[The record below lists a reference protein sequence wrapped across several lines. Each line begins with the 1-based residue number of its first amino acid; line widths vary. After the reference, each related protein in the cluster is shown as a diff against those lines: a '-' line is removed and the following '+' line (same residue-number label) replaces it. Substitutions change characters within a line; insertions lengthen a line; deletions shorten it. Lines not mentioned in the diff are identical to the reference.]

1 MRKVLAILFLI
12 SIECCFS
19 QNGVQVPNDSIGVE
33 FLKHLKKEKL
43 WEEGLHYLKSNSLS
57 DHTNYF
63 RGLFHYNLEKLDSS
77 IFFFNKV
84 ESNSIYWDQSR
95 LLSSFQNAYEG
106 NLLESLNL
114 LNEYHPTDD
123 LLKNVVN
130 FQQSGISLLERD
142 FDTFEM
148 LESSYGKYYQLAPY
162 EEVLSM
168 NKQRIEEFN
177 HKSPFIAGFLS
188 GLVPGAG
195 RFYIGKPGEGVA
207 TLLVTGIFA
216 LQSMEA
222 YRKDGPES
230 VRFVLFSSLLAV
242 TYVSNIWGTVLSVKV
257 TNLEKNQQVNEDIL
271 LNMHIPL
278 RVIFD

>member
-95 LLSSFQNAYEG
+95 LLSSFQLAYKGDLEMSAR
-106 NLLESLNL
+106 LLA
-114 LNEYHPTDD
+114 EYHTDDD

-130 FQQSGISLLERD
+130 LQRSGLSLLNRD
-142 FDTFEM
+142 INGFEKM
-148 LESSYGKYYQLAPY
+148 ESSFGKYYQLAPY
-162 EEVLSM
+162 EEVLSSS
-168 NKQRIEEFN
+168 KLRIEEFE
-177 HKSPFIAGFLS
+177 HKSPFMAGLLS

-222 YRKDGPES
+222 YRKDGPGS
-230 VRFVLFSSLLAV
+230 VRFILFCSLLSV
-242 TYVSNIWGTVLSVKV
+242 TYISNIWGTVLSVKV
-257 TNLEKNQQVNEDIL
+257 ANLEKNQQVNEDIL